1 VNKVRRKYDMLCP
14 DCNGELVFIINWRM
28 DDKRERIPI
37 CNKCGKAYRDPKL
50 GWEIEEEE

>member
-1 VNKVRRKYDMLCP
+1 MLCP